1 MKNLVLSMLAIAS
14 ITAMNSCSSESD
26 PINEVAGGDKVEIK
40 INAGVVKAETK
51 APVDS
56 WGDGKYVQFAE
67 GTTAGSYTDDW
78 YAKITGNEGT
88 VQFLDAAGELA
99 SNTAHYYESN
109 GDKTYLRGFYPQATN
124 NNGIVTFTIPET
136 ADTDIMVSDEQ
147 SGDKTANGGFKE
159 FTFKHLLTQIKFKI
173 KAGDGFP
180 DNYVLKSL
188 ILKGTKKTAT
198 LTLATGALTFTGE
211 ASDNLDA
218 EVVKNGTTQISIN
231 GTALNEIV
239 MVQPEVAM
247 TLDIVAGVS
256 GDESN
261 NRTYNNI
268 AFTTKG
274 DNGSDEPAKAGTA
287 YTVTL
292 TFSDKEVEATAGI
305 TPWSQGTGEGTV
317 Q

>member
-26 PINEVAGGDKVEIK
+26 PINEVTGGDKVEIK

-67 GTTAGSYTDDW
+67 GTATGKYTDNW
-78 YAKITGNEGT
+78 YAKITGSEGT
-88 VQFLDAAGELA
+88 VQFLDATGELA

-109 GDKTYLRGFYPQATN
+109 GAKTYLRGFYPQATN

-147 SGDKTANGGFKE
+147 SGDKTADGGFKE
-159 FTFKHLLTQIKFKI
+159 FTFRHLLTQIKFKI

-180 DNYVLKSL
+180 DSYVLKSL
-188 ILKGTKKTAT
+188 TLKGTKSIAALTLSSGT
-198 LTLATGALTFTGE
+198 LTFSGGDLNAKVVEGGTTVINTTGA
-211 ASDNLDA
+211 DLD
-218 EVVKNGTTQISIN
+218 
-231 GTALNEIV
+231 EIA
-239 MVQPEVAM
+239 MVEPGATM
-247 TLDIVAGVS
+247 TLDITAGIS
-256 GDESN
+256 GNTDNDRKYE
-261 NRTYNNI
+261 NI

-274 DNGSDEPAKAGTA
+274 ENGTEEPAKAGTA

-292 TFSDKEVEATAGI
+292 TFSDKEVQATAGI